1 MEIKKIIE
9 KGIRKHTAAKS
20 ANDLG
25 DRIEY
30 VGASDV
36 SGCIRKAVLSKRHP
50 DRFSLATLVRFMR
63 GHITESIVKSAL
75 DAESIK
81 YIYQPEYSHPH
92 APHLKVHPDFVVSK
106 SEGGILVLECKSVDG
121 MPGEPHVGWTRQL
134 HYQMGIIAL
143 NDMSIDI
150 EGAVVAVSV
159 GDGQV
164 KAFQDYQPD
173 AATFGLLVGK
183 AEKIWSALNL
193 DTDAAEIPT
202 EDGPLCAWCQH
213 RQGCPAFSIDEK
225 VPEVPLHEELEEY
238 LTMRTA
244 KKEAE
249 TAMKKLSV
257 IFTEAIANSCNGN
270 GVRAIK
276 VDDFLIKEITRRSA
290 RIKDVRGPKESM
302 PEVWEEYGNEQA
314 TTYIKVSS

>member
-9 KGIRKHTAAKS
+9 RGIRKHMSVKS

-25 DRIEY
+25 DRTEY

-50 DRFSLATLVRFMR
+50 GRFSLATLVRFIR
-63 GHITESIVKSAL
+63 GYITESIVKYAL
-75 DAESIK
+75 DAEGVE
-81 YIYQPEYSHPH
+81 YIYQPEYTHPH
-92 APHLKVHPDFVVSK
+92 ARYLKIHPDFVINKSK
-106 SEGGILVLECKSVDG
+106 GGILVLECKSVDG
-121 MPGEPHVGWTRQL
+121 MPGEPHVGWIRQL
-134 HYQMGIIAL
+134 HYQMGIMAL
-143 NDMSIDI
+143 NDMSTDI

-164 KAFQDYQPD
+164 KVFEGYQPD
-173 AATFGLLVGK
+173 AATFGLLVEK
-183 AEKIWSALNL
+183 AEKIWSELNL

-202 EDGPLCAWCQH
+202 EEGPLCAWCQY

-238 LTMRTA
+238 LAMRIA

-249 TAMKKLSV
+249 MTMKRLSV
-257 IFTEAIANSCNGN
+257 VFAEAIANACNGN
-270 GVRAIK
+270 GMRAIR
-276 VDDFLIKEITRRSA
+276 VDDSIIKEVTRRSTNVNN
-290 RIKDVRGPKESM
+290 IQGLKESL
-302 PEVWEEYGNEQA
+302 PEVWEEYGNEQV
-314 TTYIKVSS
+314 TTYIKVN

>member
-9 KGIRKHTAAKS
+9 KGIRKHMSVKS

-25 DRIEY
+25 DRTEY

-36 SGCIRKAVLSKRHP
+36 SGCVRKAVLSKRHP
-50 DRFSLATLVRFMR
+50 DRFSLATLVRFIR
-63 GHITESIVKSAL
+63 GYITESIVKYAL
-75 DAESIK
+75 DAENIE
-81 YIYQPEYSHPH
+81 YTYQPEYSHPH
-92 APHLKVHPDFVVSK
+92 APHLKIHPDFVVNKSK
-106 SEGGILVLECKSVDG
+106 GGILVLECKSVDG

-143 NDMSIDI
+143 NDMSVDI

-173 AATFGLLVGK
+173 AATFGLLVTK

-238 LTMRTA
+238 LAMRTA

-249 TAMKKLSV
+249 MAMKRLSV
-257 IFTEAIANSCNGN
+257 IFAEAITNACNGN
-270 GVRAIK
+270 GMRAIK
-276 VDDFLIKEITRRSA
+276 VNDSLIKEVTRRSS
-290 RIKDVRGPKESM
+290 RINNAQELKESL
-302 PEVWEEYGNEQA
+302 PEVWEEYGKEQV
-314 TTYIKVSS
+314 TTYIKVG

>member
-9 KGIRKHTAAKS
+9 RGIRKHMSVKS

-25 DRIEY
+25 DRTEY

-50 DRFSLATLVRFMR
+50 DRFSLSTLVRFIR
-63 GHITESIVKSAL
+63 GHITESIVKHAL
-75 DAESIK
+75 DAEGIK
-81 YIYQPEYSHPH
+81 YTYQPEYTHPH
-92 APHLKVHPDFVVSK
+92 ANHLKIHPDFVINKSK
-106 SEGGILVLECKSVDG
+106 GRILVMECKSVDG

-143 NDMSIDI
+143 NDMSTDI

-159 GDGQV
+159 GDGQI
-164 KAFQDYQPD
+164 KAFQGYQPD
-173 AATFGLLVGK
+173 PATFGLLVK
-183 AEKIWSALNL
+183 RAEKIWSELNL

-202 EDGPLCAWCQH
+202 EEGPLCAWCQY

-238 LTMRTA
+238 LAMRTA

-249 TAMKKLSV
+249 MTMKRLSV
-257 IFTEAIANSCNGN
+257 VFAEAIANACNGN
-270 GVRAIK
+270 GMRAIR
-276 VDDFLIKEITRRSA
+276 VDDSIIKEVTRRSTNVNN
-290 RIKDVRGPKESM
+290 IQGLKESL
-302 PEVWEEYGNEQA
+302 PEVWEEYGNEQV
-314 TTYIKVSS
+314 TTYIKVN